1 MNRRPSEE
9 GPLEP
14 ELFEL
19 GAGQEPQILLD
30 QREAEVDLEGNDDY
44 SSVNINTPRMWTLSL
59 LFAVFGS
66 SINLFF
72 SLRYPSVSISPI
84 IALLVAH
91 PLGLLWDQV
100 FPLSGEYSVESNQIG
115 SPVRRG
121 SLDESSPLLSP
132 STANGA
138 TPIPIKKGT
147 PSSRWRRLK
156 VWLGQGRWNA
166 KEHCCVFISSNV
178 SFGFAFAT
186 DVIHPL
192 HGYPH
197 QLLNIVFRSS

>member
-1 MNRRPSEE
+1 
-9 GPLEP
+9 
-14 ELFEL
+14 
-19 GAGQEPQILLD
+19 LD
-30 QREAEVDLEGNDDY
+30 QRETEADREGTDDY
-44 SSVNINTPRMWTLSL
+44 LSVNINTPRMWILSL
-59 LFAVFGS
+59 LFAIFGS

-100 FPLSGEYSVESNQIG
+100 FPFSAEYFVESSSRPNL
-115 SPVRRG
+115 SVRRG

-132 STANGA
+132 SSANGVA
-138 TPIPIKKGT
+138 IRKGIT
-147 PSSRWRRLK
+147 LSRWRRLQ

-166 KEHCCVFISSNV
+166 REHCCVFISSNV

-186 DVIHPL
+186 DVIQPST
-192 HGYPH
+192 
-197 QLLNIVFRSS
+197 VSRTKR

>member
-19 GAGQEPQILLD
+19 DAGQNPQILLD
-30 QREAEVDLEGNDDY
+30 QQRENEADHDGSDDY
-44 SSVNINTPRMWTLSL
+44 LSVDINTPRMWILSL

-91 PLGLLWDQV
+91 PLGLLWDHV
-100 FPLSGEYSVESNQIG
+100 FPFSAEYYVESGNRPG
-115 SPVRRG
+115 SSVRRG

-132 STANGA
+132 SSVDFR
-138 TPIPIKKGT
+138 KQRHR
-147 PSSRWRRLK
+147 S
-156 VWLGQGRWNA
+156 
-166 KEHCCVFISSNV
+166 V
-178 SFGFAFAT
+178 SLEAFASLAGSGT
-186 DVIHPL
+186 LERERALLRL
-192 HGYPH
+192 H
-197 QLLNIVFRSS
+197 QQ